1 MSIQQ
6 RKIKATGGGSSASGV
21 GVQQLAVPKNN
32 LGSSA
37 SSLAKSLGVLMDTSL
52 SPHEQAQLDKASSDE
67 YRKLEGSLQGKS
79 EDEQD
84 RLRTEHR
91 AKFTEANP
99 KGFIENMLNKP
110 NPRLQGYDDATA
122 TSMNYTTQDAINQLQ
137 KNFRPEDDVTFRTNA
152 LIEMYESQQAKAE
165 GLSPEVA
172 RQWRES
178 TESHFENAYAK
189 VRDDAD
195 ALQKAEAMGVVENAT
210 DLELTHMTGVDL
222 TDKDASLEAS
232 NEVSRSLNT
241 IADDGTEVLDPTM
254 VKKMFGSI
262 QGMRAKLKVQNP
274 QLSKDQ
280 LNTMVNEKY
289 KWVAQMYNKPELFDA
304 LMDETN
310 GSGQT
315 GRSLYAKYAQDTA
328 NALQVEHAKKQ
339 TMLVNKHEG
348 EVTKNSK
355 AVADGIIQGYTDDT
369 ILAEG
374 GDTEAEARLG
384 TKYTTADELLNKYP
398 NMRAS
403 DISRILGTESSN
415 RILHRKYVATAQTH
429 TANTTMLTAS
439 RNIASIKDIHQ
450 FNFNNRHAGTDHQKL
465 LNARYNAFQESEK
478 GKTDAQKLSTKRVI
492 DHIIS
497 RPKSELESSL
507 KLALEDHSA
516 TLDLQTNARKVFDD
530 FATPAYQKLLNE
542 GVQGWFEKV
551 DSAQP
556 VTQEEYDE
564 LRKDY
569 MENNFQPIIDN
580 YTSQLKTFGRKLSQL
595 APEADTDSKPQVNS
609 DMNFDE
615 TKDVTLAGDEAK
627 TTEAPNLLEQAEEKR
642 VAKQAEAIQ
651 KFKKEKPTE
660 YFYTALPQAGKQGV
674 ARMVE
679 ELPDRI
685 DELVTAGKTDG
696 TSVNPWD
703 VMTTLAED
711 MYSANPELLA
721 NDPEGVLEDLG
732 LVVAEVV
739 QRHQEGSDSRVRN
752 LNNEAF
758 NLDAFDRDSKLD
770 IESFDMSPLIR
781 GTLLGNRFTEP
792 DGSGIYESKIRFQ
805 ELLNRIK
812 TQ

>member
-1 MSIQQ
+1 
-6 RKIKATGGGSSASGV
+6 
-21 GVQQLAVPKNN
+21 
-32 LGSSA
+32 
-37 SSLAKSLGVLMDTSL
+37 
-52 SPHEQAQLDKASSDE
+52 
-67 YRKLEGSLQGKS
+67 
-79 EDEQD
+79 
-84 RLRTEHR
+84 
-91 AKFTEANP
+91 
-99 KGFIENMLNKP
+99 
-110 NPRLQGYDDATA
+110 
-122 TSMNYTTQDAINQLQ
+122 
-137 KNFRPEDDVTFRTNA
+137 
-152 LIEMYESQQAKAE
+152 
-165 GLSPEVA
+165 
-172 RQWRES
+172 
-178 TESHFENAYAK
+178 
-189 VRDDAD
+189 
-195 ALQKAEAMGVVENAT
+195 
-210 DLELTHMTGVDL
+210 
-222 TDKDASLEAS
+222 
-232 NEVSRSLNT
+232 
-241 IADDGTEVLDPTM
+241 
-254 VKKMFGSI
+254 
-262 QGMRAKLKVQNP
+262 
-274 QLSKDQ
+274 
-280 LNTMVNEKY
+280 
-289 KWVAQMYNKPELFDA
+289 
-304 LMDETN
+304 
-310 GSGQT
+310 
-315 GRSLYAKYAQDTA
+315 
-328 NALQVEHAKKQ
+328 
-339 TMLVNKHEG
+339 
-348 EVTKNSK
+348 
-355 AVADGIIQGYTDDT
+355 
-369 ILAEG
+369 
-374 GDTEAEARLG
+374 
-384 TKYTTADELLNKYP
+384 
-398 NMRAS
+398 
-403 DISRILGTESSN
+403 
-415 RILHRKYVATAQTH
+415 
-429 TANTTMLTAS
+429 
-439 RNIASIKDIHQ
+439 
-450 FNFNNRHAGTDHQKL
+450 
-465 LNARYNAFQESEK
+465 
-478 GKTDAQKLSTKRVI
+478 
-492 DHIIS
+492 
-497 RPKSELESSL
+497 
-507 KLALEDHSA
+507 
-516 TLDLQTNARKVFDD
+516 VFDD

-651 KFKKEKPTE
+651 KLKKEKPTE